1 MPKIDAHFF
10 PFAKEVT
17 VLFEHLLSFIKIVL
31 MGLDKEDVIH
41 IYNRILSS
49 HKKEWNDAICNTVA
63 EPRDYH
69 TKKGQ
74 KEKDKYHIILLI
86 YGV

>member
-41 IYNRILSS
+41 IYS
-49 HKKEWNDAICNTVA
+49 V
-63 EPRDYH
+63 
-69 TKKGQ
+69 
-74 KEKDKYHIILLI
+74 ILLNH
-86 YGV
+86 YKE